1 MLASH
6 AAAGPALRRRPVG
19 IAWRAME
26 FGVFDH
32 LDRSPSALA
41 DYYEERLATVELY
54 DRAGFH
60 GYHLAEHNFTPLGMA
75 PSPSVFLAA
84 VAQRTKRLRFGP
96 MIYALPLYHPLRMIE
111 EICMLDQMSGGRLD
125 VGFGRGASPIE
136 LEMFGVNPGET
147 RDIYEESLAIILK
160 GLSEKTVSFKGKYFS
175 YDSVPMELEPIQKP
189 HPPVWYGVHAN
200 DSSARAAKR
209 GLNVISL
216 DGVAATHGFSDAYRA
231 AWKESSRVGPMPK
244 FGLGRM
250 LVVADTDA
258 EALRLA
264 ERAYPVWNAS
274 FIHLFKVYDRMPS
287 HPRPPQF
294 SAIQAD
300 GRGFC
305 GSPKTVTEI
314 IRRQMADSG
323 ADYFVGQFAFGDLTL
338 KETLHSIE
346 LFAREVMPAL
356 RNVH

>member
-1 MLASH
+1 
-6 AAAGPALRRRPVG
+6 
-19 IAWRAME
+19 ME
-26 FGVFDH
+26 FGIFDH
-32 LDRSPSALA
+32 LDRSPSSLA
-41 DYYEERLATVELY
+41 DYYEERLAIVELF
-54 DRAGFH
+54 DRTGFH
-60 GYHLAEHNFTPLGMA
+60 AYHLAEHHATPLGMA

-136 LEMFGVNPGET
+136 LDLFGTNSAEA
-147 RDIYEESLAIILK
+147 RDIYDEALAIVVR
-160 GLSEKTVSFKGKYFS
+160 GLSERSVSFKGKHFS
-175 YDSVPMELEPIQKP
+175 FETVPIEIEPLQKP
-189 HPPVWYGVHAN
+189 HPPLWYGVHAT
-200 DSSARAAKR
+200 DSAARSAKA

-216 DGVAATHGFSDAYRA
+216 DVVEATRGFSDSYRA
-231 AWKESSRVGPMPK
+231 AWKETGRPGPMPK

-274 FIHLFKVYDRMPS
+274 FNYLFKVYNRMPQ

-294 SAIQAD
+294 SAIQND

-305 GSPKTVTEI
+305 GSPKTITEI
-314 IRRQMADSG
+314 IRKQMADAG

-338 KETLHSIE
+338 AETKRSVE
-346 LFAREVMPAL
+346 LFARDVMPAL
-356 RNVH
+356 RNT

>member
-1 MLASH
+1 
-6 AAAGPALRRRPVG
+6 
-19 IAWRAME
+19 ME
-26 FGVFDH
+26 FGIFDH
-32 LDRSPSALA
+32 LDRSPSSLA
-41 DYYEERLATVELY
+41 DYYEERLATVEAF
-54 DRAGFH
+54 DRAGFYA
-60 GYHLAEHNFTPLGMA
+60 YHLAEHHATPLGMA

-96 MIYALPLYHPLRMIE
+96 MIFALPLYHPLRMIE

-136 LEMFGVNPGET
+136 LELFGVDPADA
-147 RDIYEESLAIILK
+147 RDIYDESLAVVVQ
-160 GLSEKTVSFKGKYFS
+160 GLRERTVSFKGKHFNFA
-175 YDSVPMELEPIQKP
+175 DVPMEMVPLQVP
-189 HPPVWYGVHAN
+189 HPPIWYGVHAN
-200 DSSARAAKR
+200 DSAARAAKQ

-216 DGVAATHGFSDAYRA
+216 DAVAATHGFSESYKS
-231 AWKESSRVGPMPK
+231 AWRETGRSGPMPK

-258 EALRLA
+258 EAQRLA

-300 GRGFC
+300 GRGLC
-305 GSPKTVTEI
+305 GSPKTVVDI
-314 IRRQMADSG
+314 IRKQMSESG

-338 KETLHSIE
+338 KETLRSTE
-346 LFAREVMPAL
+346 LFANDVMPAL
-356 RNVH
+356 RAA

>member
-1 MLASH
+1 
-6 AAAGPALRRRPVG
+6 
-19 IAWRAME
+19 ME
-26 FGVFDH
+26 FGIFDH
-32 LDRSPSALA
+32 LDRSRSPLA
-41 DYYEERLATVELY
+41 DYYEERLEIVELF

-60 GYHLAEHNFTPLGMA
+60 AYHLAEHHATPLGMA

-136 LEMFGVNPGET
+136 LDLYGVDPADA
-147 RDIYEESLAIILK
+147 RDIYDESLAVVVQ
-160 GLSEKTVSFKGKYFS
+160 GLREPAVSFKGKHFQF
-175 YDSVPMELEPIQKP
+175 DNVPMELAPFQKP
-189 HPPVWYGVHAN
+189 HPPIWYGVHAN
-200 DSSARAAKR
+200 DSAARSARQ

-216 DGVAATHGFSDAYRA
+216 DGVKATRGFSESYRA
-231 AWKESSRVGPMPK
+231 AWTETGRTGPMPK

-258 EALRLA
+258 EALALA
-264 ERAYPVWNAS
+264 ESAYPVWNAS
-274 FIHLFKVYDRMPS
+274 FNHLFKAYGRMPS

-305 GSPKTVTEI
+305 GSPATVTEI
-314 IRRQMADSG
+314 IRKQMAEAG

-338 KETLHSIE
+338 AETKRSIE
-346 LFAREVMPAL
+346 LFARDVMPVL
-356 RNVH
+356 RPA

>member
-1 MLASH
+1 
-6 AAAGPALRRRPVG
+6 
-19 IAWRAME
+19 ME
-26 FGVFDH
+26 FGIFDH
-32 LDRSPSALA
+32 LDRSPASLA
-41 DYYEERLATVELY
+41 DYYDERLAIVELF
-54 DRAGFH
+54 DRAGFY
-60 GYHLAEHNFTPLGMA
+60 GYHLAEHHATPLGMA

-96 MIYALPLYHPLRMIE
+96 MIYALPLYHPIRMIE

-136 LEMFGVNPGET
+136 LELFGVNPAEA
-147 RDIYEESLAIILK
+147 RDIYDQSLAIVLK
-160 GLSEKTVSFKGKYFS
+160 GLSGQDVSFEGKHFS
-175 YDSVPMELEPIQKP
+175 FGNVPMELAPLQKP

-200 DSSARAAKR
+200 DSAARSARQ

-216 DGVAATHGFSDAYRA
+216 DGVAATRGFSDAYRTS
-231 AWKESSRVGPMPK
+231 WKEAGRSGPMPK

-258 EALRLA
+258 DALRLA

-274 FIHLFKVYDRMPS
+274 FNHLFKLYGRMPS

-314 IRRQMADSG
+314 IRKQMAESG
-323 ADYFVGQFAFGDLTL
+323 SDYFVGQFAFGDLTL
-338 KETLHSIE
+338 TETRHSIE
-346 LFAREVMPAL
+346 LFAHEVMPAL
-356 RNVH
+356 RAV

>member
-1 MLASH
+1 
-6 AAAGPALRRRPVG
+6 
-19 IAWRAME
+19 ME
-26 FGVFDH
+26 FGIFDH
-32 LDRSPSALA
+32 LDRSPASLA
-41 DYYEERLATVELY
+41 DYYEERLEIVELF

-60 GYHLAEHNFTPLGMA
+60 AYHLAEHHATPLGMA

-84 VAQRTKRLRFGP
+84 VAQRTNRLRFGP

-136 LEMFGVNPGET
+136 LDLFGTNPADA
-147 RDIYEESLAIILK
+147 RDIYDEALAIVVR
-160 GLSEKTVSFKGKYFS
+160 GLSERTVSFKGKHFS
-175 YDSVPMELEPIQKP
+175 FDNVPMEIEPLQKP
-189 HPPVWYGVHAN
+189 HPPLWYGVHAN
-200 DSSARAAKR
+200 DSAARSAKQ

-216 DGVAATHGFSDAYRA
+216 DVVEATRGFSDSYRA
-231 AWKESSRVGPMPK
+231 ARKEAGHPGSMPK

-258 EALRLA
+258 EAQRLA

-274 FIHLFKVYDRMPS
+274 FNYLFKLYNRMPQ

-294 SAIQAD
+294 SAIQND

-314 IRRQMADSG
+314 IRKQMTDAG

-338 KETLHSIE
+338 AETRHSIE
-346 LFAREVMPAL
+346 LFARDVMPAL
-356 RNVH
+356 RNA

>member
-1 MLASH
+1 
-6 AAAGPALRRRPVG
+6 
-19 IAWRAME
+19 ME

-32 LDRSPSALA
+32 LDRSPAPLA
-41 DYYEERLATVELY
+41 DYYEERLAIVELF
-54 DRAGFH
+54 DHAGFY
-60 GYHLAEHNFTPLGMA
+60 GYHLAEHHATPLGMA

-96 MIYALPLYHPLRMIE
+96 MIFALPLYHPIRMIE

-136 LEMFGVNPGET
+136 LELFGVNPAEA
-147 RDIYEESLAIILK
+147 RDIYDESLAIVLK
-160 GLSEKTVSFKGKYFS
+160 GLSGQSVSFKGKHFS
-175 YDSVPMELEPIQKP
+175 CDNVPMELAPLQKP

-200 DSSARAAKR
+200 DSAARSAKQ

-216 DGVAATHGFSDAYRA
+216 DGVAATRGFSDVYRA
-231 AWKESSRVGPMPK
+231 SCIESGRSGPMPK

-250 LVVADTDA
+250 LVVAETDA

-274 FIHLFKVYDRMPS
+274 FLHLFKVYDRMPS

-294 SAIQAD
+294 SAIQED
-300 GRGFC
+300 GRGLC
-305 GSPKTVTEI
+305 GSPRTVTEI
-314 IRRQMADSG
+314 IRKQMAESG
-323 ADYFVGQFAFGDLTL
+323 TDYFVGQFAFGDLTL
-338 KETLHSIE
+338 AEAKRSIN
-346 LFAREVMPAL
+346 LFAGEVMPAL
-356 RNVH
+356 RNAL

>member
-1 MLASH
+1 
-6 AAAGPALRRRPVG
+6 
-19 IAWRAME
+19 ME
-26 FGVFDH
+26 FGIFDH
-32 LDRSPSALA
+32 LDRSPASLA
-41 DYYEERLATVELY
+41 DYYEERLAIVELF
-54 DRAGFH
+54 DRLGFH
-60 GYHLAEHNFTPLGMA
+60 AYHLAEHHATPLGMA

-84 VAQRTKRLRFGP
+84 VAQRTNRLRFGP

-136 LEMFGVNPGET
+136 LDLFGTNPADA
-147 RDIYEESLAIILK
+147 RDIYDEALAIVVR
-160 GLSEKTVSFKGKYFS
+160 GLSERTVSFKGKHFS
-175 YDSVPMELEPIQKP
+175 FDNVPMEIEPLQKP
-189 HPPVWYGVHAN
+189 HPPLWYGVHAN
-200 DSSARAAKR
+200 DSAARSAKQ

-216 DGVAATHGFSDAYRA
+216 DVVEATRGFSDSYRA
-231 AWKESSRVGPMPK
+231 ARKEAGHPGSMPK

-258 EALRLA
+258 EAQRLA

-274 FIHLFKVYDRMPS
+274 FNYLFKLYNRMPQ

-294 SAIQAD
+294 SAIQND

-314 IRRQMADSG
+314 IRKQMTDAG

-338 KETLHSIE
+338 AETRHSIE
-346 LFAREVMPAL
+346 LFARDVMPAL
-356 RNVH
+356 RNA